1 MDTIIKVN
9 RLKSGWHKPRSKVKK
24 TDFEDEFK
32 AYLNVAIDFFIVL
45 NKQRKIVRVYQECQ
59 DILGWKSHQVKG
71 KYLDQFIDNKDIQ
84 KIIYIREKLETSD
97 GIKKGVQLCRTKD
110 NESRWLEWRA
120 KYITDSEEI
129 FVALRDITKEMELDR
144 ERRAYKEALQ
154 VEVLKNEFMANLSH
168 ELRTP
173 LNIIYTMLQLA
184 EDEIQEV
191 ERDKQLDKY
200 RTVFRKNTFRLIRI
214 LNNVLDVT
222 KIDAGS
228 YALNLVNCNII
239 NVIEETTLSVVQY
252 IKNKDLEIIFDTEEE
267 EIIMACDIEKI
278 ERIMLNLL
286 SNAVKYTPSGGSI
299 FVNLKKESNNLIIE
313 VKDTGIGIP
322 KNKQEIIFDKFTQV
336 EKLFTRRCEG
346 SGMGLALVKSFVQM
360 MDGKVSVESE
370 EAIGSKFTVVLPI
383 IRMNNNQLF
392 TYDNEHQRVLR
403 CNVEFS
409 DIYDI

>member
-1 MDTIIKVN
+1 
-9 RLKSGWHKPRSKVKK
+9 
-24 TDFEDEFK
+24 
-32 AYLNVAIDFFIVL
+32 
-45 NKQRKIVRVYQECQ
+45 
-59 DILGWKSHQVKG
+59 
-71 KYLDQFIDNKDIQ
+71 
-84 KIIYIREKLETSD
+84 
-97 GIKKGVQLCRTKD
+97 
-110 NESRWLEWRA
+110 
-120 KYITDSEEI
+120 
-129 FVALRDITKEMELDR
+129 
-144 ERRAYKEALQ
+144 
-154 VEVLKNEFMANLSH
+154 
-168 ELRTP
+168 
-173 LNIIYTMLQLA
+173 
-184 EDEIQEV
+184 
-191 ERDKQLDKY
+191 
-200 RTVFRKNTFRLIRI
+200 
-214 LNNVLDVT
+214 
-222 KIDAGS
+222 
-228 YALNLVNCNII
+228 
-239 NVIEETTLSVVQY
+239 
-252 IKNKDLEIIFDTEEE
+252 
-267 EIIMACDIEKI
+267 MACDIEKI